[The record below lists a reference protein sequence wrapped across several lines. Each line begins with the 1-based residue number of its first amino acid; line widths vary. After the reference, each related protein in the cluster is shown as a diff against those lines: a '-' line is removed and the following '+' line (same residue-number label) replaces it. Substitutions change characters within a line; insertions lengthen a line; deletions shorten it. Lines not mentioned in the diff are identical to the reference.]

1 MLWILNKELLN
12 DNFIFYQIFNPNNI
26 SNCNNNIIYNLEN
39 NIISQDFTDYKNI
52 KINYEIKIMG
62 NIIMYKKLKEI
73 DEIDDNEILTFI
85 KKETYDLS
93 NNLILTYEYK
103 LVDNTR
109 LPELTS
115 YDFHYKNMEFNIYYK
130 NYDKLFIMQKN
141 KSNNSSTNYWIQS
154 IL

>member
-73 DEIDDNEILTFI
+73 EID
-85 KKETYDLS
+85 Y
-93 NNLILTYEYK
+93 
-103 LVDNTR
+103 
-109 LPELTS
+109 
-115 YDFHYKNMEFNIYYK
+115 
-130 NYDKLFIMQKN
+130 
-141 KSNNSSTNYWIQS
+141 
-154 IL
+154 

>member
-1 MLWILNKELLN
+1 MSEELLN